1 MRRMLV
7 SVLLLFAC
15 GSSLAHTAGTSFLTL
30 RAEAGSTFHAEWDF
44 DLRDLQQLLQL
55 DDDRDGAVTWAEII
69 AARPAIESL
78 VLSRT
83 QLGSRGASP
92 PPVAGGGPGRGHT
105 ACTLLNS
112 ETPAIAEH
120 GEGPYL
126 RMIFTFSCPSAG
138 ALTLDHAAW
147 FSFDP
152 GHRALLEYRAR
163 NGTHVQ
169 TILSKGAMQ
178 WTLSEPQWSRLARFL
193 VEGMRH
199 LVTGYDHLAFLG
211 VLLLALARRRRTGEP
226 SSLAHML
233 RRAFGVIT
241 AFTLAHSLTLA
252 LAATGYVTLPSKP
265 VEVAIAA
272 SVMLAAL
279 LNVSRGAAA
288 HGWKLALA
296 FGLVHGLGFAGALA
310 ELASGHIDLL
320 ALAAFNVGIETAQIA
335 IAAAAVPLIWWLFRG
350 LRSER
355 VGVPLASLSVACV
368 AAVWVGSRIA
378 A

>member
-1 MRRMLV
+1 MSRLFV
-7 SVLLLFAC
+7 FVLLLFAC
-15 GSSLAHTAGTSFLTL
+15 GSSFAHTAGTSFLAL
-30 RAEAGSTFHAEWDF
+30 RDEADSTIYAEWDF
-44 DLRDLQQLLQL
+44 DVRDLQQQLQL

-78 VLSRT
+78 VLART
-83 QLGSRGASP
+83 RLSSGSATCAVLGSD
-92 PPVAGGGPGRGHT
+92 V
-105 ACTLLNS
+105 
-112 ETPAIAEH
+112 PAIAEH
-120 GEGPYL
+120 GDGPYL
-126 RMIFTFSCPSAG
+126 RTIFTFSCPTAD

-152 GHRALLEYRAR
+152 GHRALLEYQAR
-163 NGTHVQ
+163 NGTRVQ
-169 TILSKGAMQ
+169 TILGQGAMQ
-178 WTLSEPQWSRLARFL
+178 WTLSESHWSRLARFL

-199 LVTGYDHLAFLG
+199 LITGYDHLAFLG

-226 SSLAHML
+226 SSLAHMS

-288 HGWKLALA
+288 QGWKLAFA

-310 ELASGHIDLL
+310 ELASGRIDLL
-320 ALAAFNVGIETAQIA
+320 ALVAFNVGIETAQIA
-335 IAAAAVPLIWWLFRG
+335 IAAVAVPLIWWLFRG

-368 AAVWVGSRIA
+368 AAVWAGSRIA